1 MMNRRQFLVATV
13 AGLGALAT
21 GRYVLGNEED
31 AIIAVLRK
39 RLDYLILDEKGLHG
53 YAADL
58 VDKKIISSRRLRSV
72 DAAGPI
78 YANLEMPPFS
88 KTLTYEVRHGEER
101 VISLY
106 LLSSDFFL
114 NGSDE
119 TQVVQYLGYYDPIS
133 QSRRC
138 ANPFSRPLVT

>member
-1 MMNRRQFLVATV
+1 MISRRQFLVATV

-21 GRYVLGNEED
+21 GRYVFGSEED

-39 RLDYLILDEKGLHG
+39 RLDYLILDENGLHA

-58 VDKKIISSRRLRSV
+58 VDKKIISSRRLRIV

-88 KTLTYEVRHGEER
+88 KALTYELRHGEER
-101 VISLY
+101 VISVY

-119 TQVVQYLGYYDPIS
+119 TRVVQYLGYYDPVS

-138 ANPFSRPLVT
+138 ANPFSRPVVT